1 MEIIITRRWQGTNS
15 TLSTVMVDGKVNQFV
30 LEDTDRE
37 FTQQTSLTE
46 IKKAKVYGKTA
57 IPTGRYQVVITH
69 SNRFKRLLPILLNVP
84 GFAGI
89 RIHPGNRHV
98 NTEGCLLPG
107 KTWWKEDSDFVVGS
121 SRTASDDLQTKISA
135 ALKRGEKVWC
145 TIVADYKM
153 HNNG

>member
-1 MEIIITRRWQGTNS
+1 MEIIITRRWQGANS
-15 TLSTVMVDGKVNQFV
+15 TLSTVTVDGKVHQFV

-37 FTQQTSLTE
+37 LTQETTLAE
-46 IKKAKVYGKTA
+46 IRKIKVYGKTA
-57 IPTGRYQVVITH
+57 IPSGRYQVAITH

-107 KTWWKEDSDFVVGS
+107 KTWWKEDGDYVVGS
-121 SRTASDDLQTKISA
+121 SRTASDSLQTKISD
-135 ALKRGEKVWC
+135 ALKRGEQVWC
-145 TIVADYKM
+145 TIASDYKLTA
-153 HNNG
+153 